1 MLDNQ
6 DFGEY
11 KDSSNTQSASVQV
24 LSLPKRSTTY
34 EGKGHPD
41 PLSEVA
47 LHTTEDEFPKYQLP
61 LSNPASCAYS

>member
-1 MLDNQ
+1 LLDSQ

-41 PLSEVA
+41 PFSEVA
-47 LHTTEDEFPKYQLP
+47 LYTTEDAISKISITPP
-61 LSNPASCAYS
+61 